1 MIYDLVSVVI
11 ITYNSSQYVCETLD
25 SIYNQDYNNIEVII
39 SDDSSKDNTIEVVKE
54 WLDKN
59 GHRFVRSEIV
69 TTPFNT
75 GLPANCN
82 RGIRASSG
90 EWVKILAGDDL
101 LMSNC
106 ISTYMSFVQSHPDNK
121 VLFARSKPFRA
132 IGNDKTYLTSVP
144 SDDKLDYITKFN
156 ESSAHEQFRILL
168 RDGCFIQAPTVF
180 AQTSF
185 LKDNPYPEKY
195 KFEED
200 YPMWLKL
207 TKQGSRLYILFKE
220 TVMYRKD
227 NSLSRRKND
236 YYSRCYMSTRELLF
250 WNECLDYFKQENL
263 PDAYARY
270 RKVLLRYELTE
281 AFLQNR
287 KNKFNSVI
295 LKIFDFFINRF
306 AKYEL

>member
-1 MIYDLVSVVI
+1 MIDDLVSVVI

-59 GHRFVRSEIV
+59 GHRFVRSAIV

-168 RDGCFIQAPTVF
+168 MDGCFIQAPTVF

-200 YPMWLKL
+200 YPMWLGL
-207 TKQGSRLYILFKE
+207 TKKGIQLNILFEE
-220 TVMYRKD
+220 TVLYRTGE
-227 NSLSRRKND
+227 SLSHRLSD
-236 YYSRCYMSTRELLF
+236 YYSRNYMNTRSLF
-250 WNECLDYFKQENL
+250 FWDKCIDYFKEEKMSL
-263 PDAYARY
+263 PYNKY
-270 RKVLLRYELTE
+270 RKILLKYELTE
-281 AFLQNR
+281 AFTQNKR
-287 KNKFNSVI
+287 SKFNS
-295 LKIFDFFINRF
+295 LKVRIMNFFVDRF
-306 AKYEL
+306 SRYDL

>member
-1 MIYDLVSVVI
+1 MMEDLVSVVI

-25 SIYNQDYNNIEVII
+25 SVYNQDYKKIEVII
-39 SDDSSKDNTIEVVKE
+39 SDDCSKDNTIDMVKE

-59 GHRFVRSEIV
+59 GHRFVKSEIV
-69 TTPFNT
+69 TTPVNT

-82 RGIRASSG
+82 RGIRASNG
-90 EWVKILAGDDL
+90 EWVKIIAGDDL
-101 LMSNC
+101 LIPNC

-132 IGNDKTYLTSVP
+132 IGDDKSYLPSVP
-144 SDDKLDYITKFN
+144 SDDKLDYINKFN

-185 LKDNPYPEKY
+185 LKDNPYSEEY

-200 YPMWLKL
+200 YEMWLKL
-207 TKQGSRLYILFKE
+207 TKLGNCLHIIFKE
-220 TVMYRKD
+220 TVLYRRD
-227 NSLSRRKND
+227 NSLSLRRND
-236 YYSRCYMSTRELLF
+236 YYSRNYMSTRQLFF

-263 PDAYARY
+263 PDAYNKY

-287 KNKFNSVI
+287 KNKFNSLL
-295 LKIFDFFINRF
+295 LKILDFFINRF